1 MRKLVYTMFFTDD
14 HASFHL
20 WWGENLVEHKSEN
33 IVTMILFSS
42 YQTPS
47 LRYSLQVDY
56 FLDLTHDSRK
66 SEVLFVKIRTRVL
79 DFQLDECIELKRA
92 KTSF

>member
-1 MRKLVYTMFFTDD
+1 
-14 HASFHL
+14 
-20 WWGENLVEHKSEN
+20 
-33 IVTMILFSS
+33 MILFLS

-56 FLDLTHDSRK
+56 FLDLNHDSRK

-79 DFQLDECIELKRA
+79 DFQIDMCIELKQP

>member
-1 MRKLVYTMFFTDD
+1 M
-14 HASFHL
+14 
-20 WWGENLVEHKSEN
+20 VEHKSEN

-66 SEVLFVKIRTRVL
+66 SEVLFVKSELGFWTFSLISVL
-79 DFQLDECIELKRA
+79 SSNDPKLAFNPETLTLKYFFR
-92 KTSF
+92 FDYFIGFNL